1 MSFSSANVINSLYTG
16 CDKDKKQKPPKKD
29 EEIVELL
36 KKLKKYEGE
45 LKDAEAKF
53 QTYVSTSNEQQRS
66 IEEKYKKQIEALQKE
81 LSELKTRLDNEQKR
95 TLELSQKLADA
106 QSVAKRSAKEND
118 TDDARIEELLSELE
132 MTREELRE
140 SQEANQVAFDSIE
153 KFEEF
158 VRQMQQSPQGV
169 SVKAPTLAEVNSIS
183 AVLHSDAVFQ
193 SKRQKAGSQFGQF
206 FADLLKYAKA
216 FGEGKRTSAGIESI
230 RNANN
235 NIFPRIEK
243 TVKNVQK
250 YFPQPVYGDQLA
262 KLANSYRD
270 YLRAYSDFL
279 DKSKSRVDADQ
290 IAKIV
295 DEDDF
300 PTKHSVADAFL
311 AKNKQFE
318 KEANAL
324 VAALQMIFNTISAMH
339 KAVEE
344 NKEEEDLNVER
355 TIDKAWTSILSEV
368 VFYGAAQLSG
378 DGNDLT
384 AAIKSKENIVA
395 DAKTFG
401 IDLYVGVTGSTDRS
415 LLERFNPFK
424 DKKEAAKSTASSSAK
439 PTNAKVKFRVINL

>member
-16 CDKDKKQKPPKKD
+16 CDKDKKQTSPKKD

-36 KKLKKYEGE
+36 KKLKKLESE
-45 LKDAEAKF
+45 QKESDAKF
-53 QTYVSTSNEQQRS
+53 QAYVKTSNEQQRT
-66 IEEKYKKQIEALQKE
+66 IEEKYKNQIAALQKE
-81 LSELKTRLDNEQKR
+81 VLDLKTRLDTEQKR
-95 TLELSQKLADA
+95 NLELSQKLTDA
-106 QSVAKRSAKEND
+106 QSFAKRSAKEND
-118 TDDARIEELLSELE
+118 TDDARIDELLSELE

-140 SQEANQVAFDSIE
+140 SQSANQVAFDSIE
-153 KFEEF
+153 KFDEF
-158 VRQMQQSPQGV
+158 VKKMQQSPQGV
-169 SVKAPTLAEVNSIS
+169 NVKAPTLAEVNSIS

-193 SKRQKAGSQFGQF
+193 SKRQKAGSLFGQF
-206 FADLLKYAKA
+206 FSDLLKYAKA

-243 TVKNVQK
+243 TVNSIQK
-250 YFPQPVYGDQLA
+250 YFPQTVYGDRLA
-262 KLANSYRD
+262 ILANTYRD
-270 YLRAYSDFL
+270 YLRAYSEFL

-300 PTKHSVADAFL
+300 PTKHSVSDAFL
-311 AKNKQFE
+311 DKHKQFV
-318 KEANAL
+318 KEASAL
-324 VAALQMIFNTISAMH
+324 VAPLQTIFYTVRAMH
-339 KAVEE
+339 EAVEK
-344 NKEEEDLNVER
+344 NKKEEDLNIER

-384 AAIKSKENIVA
+384 AAVKSKENIIA

-424 DKKEAAKSTASSSAK
+424 DKKEDTKSTVSSTK